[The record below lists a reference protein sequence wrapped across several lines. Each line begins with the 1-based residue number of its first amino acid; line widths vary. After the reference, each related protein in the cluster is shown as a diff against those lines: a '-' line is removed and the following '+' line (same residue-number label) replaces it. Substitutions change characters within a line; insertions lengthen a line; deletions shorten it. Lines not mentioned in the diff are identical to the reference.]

1 MFAAQPRHR
10 QPYQYAAAALE
21 EPDWRRLPGFRSVGP
36 SEWHDAH
43 WQRRHS
49 ATSLA
54 ELSAVFGPLMPASLL
69 ASIGQDASG
78 SATMAMRVTP
88 QALNTMNEHDL
99 WADPIRRYV
108 LPAAADREPVWH
120 THPMARR
127 DNLREQEMSV
137 MEGLVWR
144 YPTKALLELT
154 TTCPLYCGHCTRL
167 DLVGPDVPGLTK
179 RRWTLRPAERLDA
192 IASFIESTPS
202 IRDIVLSG
210 GDIANVG
217 HDALETIVTRLL
229 AISHVKTL
237 RLATKGLATLP
248 QHFLRDDTRRLFD
261 RLAARART
269 ARVELAVH
277 THINHATSVTPL
289 VAHAVAA
296 LYESGVRAVR
306 NQAVLMRG
314 VNDSAQA
321 ILDLSF
327 ALLDHAQITPYYLF
341 LFDMIPGGEHWR
353 TTLRTALDIQEQ
365 IVGYLPGFATPRV
378 TCDVP
383 HVGKRPVHQVKRY
396 DEVRGISRWTKN
408 YWTTV
413 EGAEGDPTEME
424 YVYFDPVSL
433 LPTEGQR
440 YWSSKRGANA
450 RPGFDPEGKIDRRR
464 RMRVGFSYNEKRI
477 RPDISGRN
485 DAEAEYDS
493 PDVLD
498 AIRSALAAEGYD
510 VVNLEATPDLPRVLL
525 ADSVDVIFNMAE
537 GSGSGRGRESQ
548 APALFELLGIPHSGS
563 DAATLAYA
571 LDKSVA
577 KQIVGA
583 AGVPTPRGVVLRTDD
598 DRVES
603 DALSFPAIVK
613 PLTEG
618 SSKGILGTSV
628 VHDPDGLMVVAD
640 AMRKKYGGPVIV
652 EEFLSG
658 REFTVGLLGYPEPVV
673 LPVME
678 IEFLESENRTPIY
691 SFEAKQ
697 HDTGKMRYPVPAA
710 LTDAEHAEIVRLAR
724 MAFQALGC
732 RDLARLDFRMDRQ
745 GRLHFIEC
753 NPLPGLTPQWSD
765 FVVMAAAA
773 GVDYQALIRQVVAGA
788 LARRHV

>member
-1 MFAAQPRHR
+1 
-10 QPYQYAAAALE
+10 
-21 EPDWRRLPGFRSVGP
+21 
-36 SEWHDAH
+36 
-43 WQRRHS
+43 
-49 ATSLA
+49 
-54 ELSAVFGPLMPASLL
+54 
-69 ASIGQDASG
+69 
-78 SATMAMRVTP
+78 
-88 QALNTMNEHDL
+88 
-99 WADPIRRYV
+99 
-108 LPAAADREPVWH
+108 
-120 THPMARR
+120 MARR

-137 MEGLVWR
+137 VEGLVWR

-229 AISHVKTL
+229 AIPHVRTL

-277 THINHATSVTPL
+277 THINHAASVTPL
-289 VAHAVAA
+289 VADAVAA

-341 LFDMIPGGEHWR
+341 LFDLIPGGEHWR

-396 DEVRGISRWTKN
+396 DEVRGISCWTKN

-413 EGAEGDPTEME
+413 EGEEGDPKQME
-424 YVYFDPVSL
+424 YEYFDPVSL
-433 LPTEGQR
+433 LPNEGQR
-440 YWSSKRGANA
+440 YWSS
-450 RPGFDPEGKIDRRR
+450 EGKIDGRRR
-464 RMRVGFSYNEKRI
+464 VRVGFSYNEKRI
-477 RPDISGRN
+477 RPDIFGQN
-485 DAEAEYDS
+485 DAEAEFDS
-493 PDVLD
+493 PDVLA

-510 VVNLEATPDLPRVLL
+510 VVNLEATADLPRVLL
-525 ADSVDVIFNMAE
+525 TNSVDVIFNMAE
-537 GSGSGRGRESQ
+537 GRGSGRGRESQ

-583 AGVPTPRGVVLRTDD
+583 AGVPTPRGVVLRTGD
-598 DRVES
+598 DRVER

-628 VHDPDGLMVVAD
+628 VHDRDTLMVVAD

-658 REFTVGLLGYPEPVV
+658 REFTVGLLGYPDPVV

-678 IEFLESENRTPIY
+678 VEFLDSENRTPIY

-710 LTDAEHAEIVRLAR
+710 LTGAEHSEIVRLAR
-724 MAFQALGC
+724 TAFHALGC
-732 RDLARLDFRMDRQ
+732 RDLARLDFRMDGE

-753 NPLPGLTPQWSD
+753 NPLPGLTPRWSD
-765 FVVMAAAA
+765 FVVMAAAG

-788 LARRHV
+788 LARRHA